1 MFDHNKLD
9 SYKAILDLIGA
20 NALTFNE
27 NSIVFEVG
35 EKFILIFGKDAKMI
49 QTADWE
55 YFKRKVAKELLPV
68 N

>member
-9 SYKAILDLIGA
+9 SYKAILDLTGA

-27 NSIVFEVG
+27 DAIIFEIG
-35 EKFILIFGKDAKMI
+35 EAYILTLGVEAKI
-49 QTADWE
+49 IGSANWE
-55 YFKRKVAKELLPV
+55 YFKERVAKELLPV